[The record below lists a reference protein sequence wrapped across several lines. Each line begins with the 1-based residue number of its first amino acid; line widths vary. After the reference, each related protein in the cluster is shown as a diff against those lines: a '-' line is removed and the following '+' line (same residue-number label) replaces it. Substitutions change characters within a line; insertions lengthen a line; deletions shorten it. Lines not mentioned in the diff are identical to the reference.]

1 MLFVSD
7 IEDNTSL
14 SETCGSWCDL
24 FAYETTGINTASFR
38 CEVIF
43 FQIVISLSGR
53 LTSAWIHDNRFSGL
67 GSWYV
72 RSLSPTA
79 IAIDLTMANS
89 SATAQTY
96 IAVRDMV
103 GLNLFE
109 INTSRNIIIESSR
122 YMILVSPSQNIHS
135 RGQCSPHP
143 CHTSKEAD
151 IQCSPYPYHTLK
163 EANNAVH
170 THITLRRKQTWP
182 FLPTFVGILLKLF
195 YATIICTSNCTL
207 PQ

>member
-53 LTSAWIHDNRFSGL
+53 LTSAWIHHNRFSGL

-122 YMILVSPSQNIHS
+122 YNDSCISLTKTFIHEVNAV
-135 RGQCSPHP
+135 
-143 CHTSKEAD
+143 HT
-151 IQCSPYPYHTLK
+151 HVTLRRK
-163 EANNAVH
+163 QTFNAVH
-170 THITLRRKQTWP
+170 THITPWRKQTMQSTP
-182 FLPTFVGILLKLF
+182 I
-195 YATIICTSNCTL
+195 
-207 PQ
+207 